1 MANRIGLCAISPSDC
16 EAVHIGLPSFRLA
29 SLSRRPTEGG
39 GRHASCHHCTGCFR
53 RFGREH
59 RSELRLPER
68 LCPLRYSFLLSGAMN
83 RRNVWRTTPPA
94 FGSFR
99 IGNRSIWLASLA
111 LPVAL
116 VIPAIWYV
124 TSPSPA
130 PAHDIETVI
139 KSYYG
144 FDPLTPPSRL
154 RGPGAIY
161 HVNGSSVRKVCEATP
176 EVLGGFVDES
186 ITVNRTHNSSENS
199 RFSLSGS
206 FVNALNGK
214 LEGARVATIEYG
226 MKDVV
231 IREIPEATLGKIE
244 RVLMS
249 EKDCDDTVNALLSAN
264 KRVCSGYSSLT
275 ASISYKV
282 RFDRRTESRRKP
294 KSRWRTSSRRP
305 SRRPAAARSDVRN
318 AEEFSGEK
326 SDLWHLC
333 SSTRCLVLDA
343 SCGRTSGAGRPPPQ
357 HAQGPKT

>member
-1 MANRIGLCAISPSDC
+1 
-16 EAVHIGLPSFRLA
+16 
-29 SLSRRPTEGG
+29 
-39 GRHASCHHCTGCFR
+39 
-53 RFGREH
+53 
-59 RSELRLPER
+59 
-68 LCPLRYSFLLSGAMN
+68 MN
-83 RRNVWRTTPPA
+83 RRHVWRTTPPA

-124 TSPSPA
+124 TRPSLP

-161 HVNGSSVRKVCEATP
+161 QVDGSSVRKVCEATP
-176 EVLGGFVDES
+176 EVLGGSIDES

-199 RFSLSGS
+199 RFSLSGG
-206 FVNALNGK
+206 FVSALNGK

-249 EKDCDDTVNALLSAN
+249 EKDCDHTVNALLNAN

-275 ASISYKV
+275 ASISYKI
-282 RFDRRTESRRKP
+282 RFDR
-294 KSRWRTSSRRP
+294 SSDVTAQAKVAVANVIKEAIEEN
-305 SRRPAAARSDVRN
+305 SGGTINVRN

-326 SDLWHLC
+326 LIYGILL
-333 SSTRCLVLDA
+333 STRCLVLDT
-343 SCGRTSGAGRPPPQ
+343 SSGRTSGAGTPPPL